1 MSSIKK
7 PTTIQITTPTTQ
19 IISSQLTPKHST
31 PSNLITTPTIKL
43 TDTNDRTVF
52 GYDSRKRSVSLADTH
67 YQDSS
72 SRITGCSLRKISSIS
87 TDSRKNE
94 FKRKNSTTLSERD
107 AKHFAKPK
115 SMKHKIRWYIKDL
128 FKRWHKFLVS
138 RKYLKNWI
146 FSAVLIHLL

>member
-7 PTTIQITTPTTQ
+7 TPTTIQITTPTTQ
-19 IISSQLTPKHST
+19 IITSQLTPKHAT
-31 PSNLITTPTIKL
+31 PSSLITTPTIKL
-43 TDTNDRTVF
+43 TDANDRTVF
-52 GYDSRKRSVSLADTH
+52 GYDARKRSISLAGVE
-67 YQDSS
+67 DSN
-72 SRITGCSLRKISSIS
+72 RVTGSSLRKISSMS

-94 FKRKNSTTLSERD
+94 YKRKNSITLSEKD
-107 AKHFAKPK
+107 AKHFSRPK
-115 SMKHKIRWYIKDL
+115 SMKHKIRWYIKDI